1 MKLTI
6 LGASGSVGQSTAEV
20 AATQRDSIQV
30 EAVVG
35 GSDAAK
41 LALVA
46 KRLDAKF
53 AALADERQG
62 AELKALLAGT
72 GIASGAG
79 EGAVFEAVDREC
91 DTVLAAISGVAG
103 LRPTHRAL
111 RRGRRIALANKESL
125 VCAGAA
131 FMADALRMGVEI
143 VPVDSEHNALNQA
156 LRSGRMEDVAT
167 AVITASGGPFRTWT
181 AERIAAATP
190 EEAAAHPVW
199 SMGMKINIDSAS
211 LMNKGLELIEAHHLF
226 GLNADKLDVLVQPQ
240 SIVHALVQW
249 IDGAWT
255 AELALPDMKVPIA
268 NALATEGRLAMA
280 LPKLDLAAM
289 GTLTFEAVDEKRF
302 PCFTLAKQAL
312 REGGAVAPILNAA
325 NEVAVAAFLNRR
337 IKFYGIA
344 ETVSATC
351 ERLAVRYRNTPHS
364 VDEALAIDMEAR
376 RVAETLLANISS
388 R

>member
-1 MKLTI
+1 MRLSI
-6 LGASGSVGQSTAEV
+6 LGASGSVGQSTADV
-20 AATQRDSIQV
+20 VYAQRDSIQV

-35 GSDAAK
+35 GSDAVK
-41 LALVA
+41 LAAVA

-62 AELKALLAGT
+62 GELKSLLAGT

-79 EGAVFEAVDREC
+79 NGAVTEAVDRDC

-111 RRGRRIALANKESL
+111 RQGRRIALANKESL
-125 VCAGAA
+125 VCAGKA
-131 FMADALRMGVEI
+131 FMADAFRMGVEI
-143 VPVDSEHNALNQA
+143 VPVDSEHNALSQA
-156 LRSGRMEDVAT
+156 FRAGRMEDVAT

-181 AERIAAATP
+181 TERIAAASP
-190 EEAAAHPVW
+190 EEASAHPVW

-226 GLNADKLDVLVQPQ
+226 GLGADKLDVLVQPQ

-280 LPKLDLAAM
+280 LPKLDLAALA
-289 GTLTFEAVDEKRF
+289 TLTFERVDESRF

-312 REGGAVAPILNAA
+312 REGGAMATVMNAA
-325 NEVAVAAFLNRR
+325 NEVAVAAFLSRR

-344 ETVSATC
+344 EIASMAC
-351 ERLAVRYRNTPHS
+351 ERLAGRFKSAPGS
-364 VDEALAIDMEAR
+364 VEEALAIDAEAR
-376 RVAETLLANISS
+376 RVAEAMLDSVPS